1 MGQNVNTQTVV
12 VAATAGTTSRLSAAT
27 KAAQDAKATWVLITK
42 VKATGKF
49 KVRFFNT
56 WNDKEAVSFING
68 PMKAAKEESF
78 VSLQSTDRISAYL
91 KDGTVMKLFQTNLNA
106 MASRKVPTMD
116 GYQSEFKA
124 IMKNLAAELKN
135 NKDFITAEMDFPV
148 AEPKT
153 DKK

>member
-12 VAATAGTTSRLSAAT
+12 TATAGNTRLSAAT

-68 PMKAAKEESF
+68 PMKTAKEESF
-78 VSLQSTDRISAYL
+78 VSLQSTDRIDAYL
-91 KDGTVMKLFQTNLNA
+91 KDGTVVKLFQTNLNA
-106 MASRKVPTMD
+106 MAGRRVPTKD

-124 IMKNLAAELKN
+124 IMAALKAELKK
-135 NKDFITAEMDFPV
+135 NKDFVTAEIDFPE
-148 AEPKT
+148 AEQK
-153 DKK
+153 